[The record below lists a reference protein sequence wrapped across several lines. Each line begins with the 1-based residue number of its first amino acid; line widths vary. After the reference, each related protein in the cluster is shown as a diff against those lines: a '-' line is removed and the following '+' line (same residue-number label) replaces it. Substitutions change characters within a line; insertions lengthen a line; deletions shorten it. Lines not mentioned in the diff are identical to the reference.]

1 MSQATLPTPPAAPP
15 TDQASAT
22 PRVARRVRRLT
33 VAARGEPA
41 SWLMGAALLLSIT
54 LIAGLLGL
62 VLYEGL
68 RTFWPRPIDE
78 VRLRS
83 GEVFLGVPT
92 AEESY
97 EPDAA
102 GREAI
107 EALRKAGTLGE
118 GVVDSRGMATR
129 RLYRVGNRDL
139 DQQPFRWVNLSEVE
153 SVTRPEWAMLLER
166 DAWGVWLGR
175 PMGLVEQRVRRFASG
190 EAVVEKEAVSSGV
203 EGAAATGGG
212 GGGSSGASVGG
223 PRRVERKVISTE
235 PDGSRM
241 VRERTWIAEGEPATW
256 EGMNARRAEVEARSA
271 EIRWLS
277 RNELGKASERLEA
290 VRHRVNRAELGLAD
304 ATAGRD
310 FGLAWGAW
318 GAVLAGTVGASVGAM
333 WLRRRVAMLP
343 KGTDAARE
351 LGPRVGLTALAL
363 LALAGGALLVVE
375 RPWSARWTPEAVAAV
390 KAEAERERAEIE
402 GVGEQILAK
411 VRELEAEN
419 DVLRLVVE
427 APTTGGAR
435 FAPVRS
441 TLPEEPMRLGQLVR
455 PVLANQLT
463 FAGKVGVYL
472 DRWWELLSDEPR
484 EVNTEGGVFPVIFGT
499 VLMTLLLSV
508 IVVPLGVIAAL
519 YIREYARQG
528 PLIAFV
534 RIAVNNLAGV
544 PSIVYGV
551 FGLGFF
557 CYTLGGYID
566 AGPSEAVRLA
576 RWEWWGLAAVLGIV
590 VLSCVALA
598 VMSRSLPGTP
608 MSRGMKIARGIV
620 GVGWMAAV
628 GVLLTLVF
636 TTPYFSGFFRHYGA
650 PVMGA
655 RGLLWASLTL
665 ALLTLPVVIVATEEA
680 ISAVPRSMREGSYGC
695 GASKWQTVRRIVL
708 PGAMPGIMTG
718 MILAM
723 ARGAGEVAP
732 LMLVG
737 AVKLAPEL
745 PVNGQFPFLHLERS
759 FMHLGFHIY
768 DLGFQS
774 PDSEAAKP
782 LVWTTT
788 LILIVVVVLLNL
800 VAVRIR
806 SKLRA
811 KLRGSQF

>member
-1 MSQATLPTPPAAPP
+1 MI
-15 TDQASAT
+15 
-22 PRVARRVRRLT
+22 
-33 VAARGEPA
+33 
-41 SWLMGAALLLSIT
+41 LSVT
-54 LIAGLLGL
+54 LIAGLIGL

-68 RTFWPRPIDE
+68 RTFWPRPVDE

-83 GEVFLGVPT
+83 GEVFWGVPT
-92 AEESY
+92 AEELY
-97 EPDAA
+97 EPDAS

-107 EALRKAGTLGE
+107 AALRKAGTLGE
-118 GVVDSRGMATR
+118 DVIDSSGLAKR

-139 DQQPFRWVNLSEVE
+139 DQQPFRWVNLSDVE
-153 SVTRPEWAMLLER
+153 SVSRPEWAMLLER

-175 PMGLVEQRVRRFASG
+175 AKGLVEQRLKRAPAGV
-190 EAVVEKEAVSSGV
+190 AVVEKETVSPAVEGAGERAGSSGV
-203 EGAAATGGG
+203 GAEGAM
-212 GGGSSGASVGG
+212 
-223 PRRVERKVISTE
+223 RVERAVVSTE

-241 VRERTWIAEGEPATW
+241 VRERTWIAEGEASTW
-256 EGMNARRAEVEARSA
+256 AAMNVRRAEVEARS
-271 EIRWLS
+271 EDIRRLS
-277 RNELGKASERLEA
+277 RRELGRTSERLEA
-290 VRHRVNRAELGLAD
+290 IRHRVNLAELGLAR
-304 ATAGRD
+304 TQAGRE
-310 FGLAWGAW
+310 FRLSWGAW
-318 GAVLAGTVGASVGAM
+318 GGVLAATLGSLAGAWWV
-333 WLRRRVAMLP
+333 RRYVASLP

-351 LGPRVGLTALAL
+351 FGPRVGLAAMVL
-363 LALAGGALLVVE
+363 LVLAGAILLVVE
-375 RPWSARWTPEAVAAV
+375 RPWSERWTPESVAAV
-390 KAEAERERAEIE
+390 KAQAERERAEIE

-419 DVLRLVVE
+419 DVLRVVVE
-427 APTTGGAR
+427 APTLDGVR

-441 TLPEEPMRLGQLVR
+441 TLPEEPMRLAQVVR

-463 FAGKVGVYL
+463 LWGKLGVYL
-472 DRWWELLSDEPR
+472 DRWWELLSAEPR

-566 AGPSEAVRLA
+566 GGPSEAARLA
-576 RWEWWGLAAVLGIV
+576 RWEWWGLAAILGIV
-590 VLSCVALA
+590 VLSSVALA
-598 VMSRSLPGTP
+598 VVSRPLPGTP
-608 MSRGMKIARGIV
+608 LSRGKKMMRALG
-620 GVGWMAAV
+620 GAGWMAAV
-628 GVLLTLVF
+628 GVLLALVF
-636 TTPYFSGFFRHYGA
+636 TTPYFSGLFRHHGA